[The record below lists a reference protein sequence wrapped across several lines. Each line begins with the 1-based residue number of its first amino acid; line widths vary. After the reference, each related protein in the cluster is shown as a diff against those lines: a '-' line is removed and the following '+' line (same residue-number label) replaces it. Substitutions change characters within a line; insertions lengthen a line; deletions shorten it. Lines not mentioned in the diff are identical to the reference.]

1 MKKRTIIALMCV
13 AALWSCR
20 KETPEP
26 PPQPKTQQTA
36 SASAAPPRDLTEQQV
51 GVTIPLMAN
60 TARCAPLEKTEFAAA
75 DPIALTLELLESPQ
89 ELQVSARILDAKGET
104 VAEAA
109 APGEG
114 KKSVTLTVKEKVKPG
129 TYRLAGYWGG
139 NVVCEREITVK

>member
-1 MKKRTIIALMCV
+1 MKRRTIIALMCAV
-13 AALWSCR
+13 ALWSCKR
-20 KETPEP
+20 ETPEP
-26 PPQPKTQQTA
+26 PPQPKAQQTT
-36 SASAAPPRDLTEQQV
+36 SASAAPPRDLAEQKV
-51 GVTIPLMAN
+51 DVTIPLMAN
-60 TARCAPLEKTEFAAA
+60 TARCAPLEKTAFAAG
-75 DPIALTLELLESPQ
+75 DPIVLTLELLESPQ

-104 VAEAA
+104 VAEAI

>member
-1 MKKRTIIALMCV
+1 MKKRTIIAVMCV
-13 AALWSCR
+13 AALWSCKR
-20 KETPEP
+20 ETPEP

-36 SASAAPPRDLTEQQV
+36 SDTTAPPRDLTEQKV
-51 GVTIPLMAN
+51 GVTIPLMAT
-60 TARCAPLEKTEFAAA
+60 TARCAPLEKTELAAA
-75 DPIALTLELLESPQ
+75 DPIVLTLELLESPP

-114 KKSVTLTVKEKVKPG
+114 KKSVRLTIKEKVKPG